1 MFFFY
6 NSRMG
11 CVGSLLVSI
20 ALTAV
25 LLLVLRSCGWL

>member
-6 NSRMG
+6 SSRMG
-11 CVGSLLVSI
+11 CAGSLLASI

-25 LLLVLRSCGWL
+25 LLLVLRACGLF